1 MCWTSDE
8 RERWLEEELR
18 RSEEPRQPVAVE
30 DDEEERPDVARERES
45 ERELVEA

>member
-1 MCWTSDE
+1 MCWSSLE

-18 RSEEPRQPVAVE
+18 RSEEPQQPVAVE
-30 DDEEERPDVARERES
+30 DEEERPDVAREREP